1 MLLFNLCEMVQVV
14 DRPNASFLAVK
25 EMSELKILKSEKCE
39 LAVLI
44 EDEKFAAIG
53 TLKDLESQANG
64 HERVDCKGGCL
75 IPGLVDAH
83 SHPVFAGDRVHEF
96 AAKLAGATYAEVQQM
111 GGGIHFTTE
120 KTRAV
125 PKSNS
130 SPTFAE

>member
-1 MLLFNLCEMVQVV
+1 MLLFNLREVVQVV
-14 DRPNASFLAVK
+14 DRPGASFLAI
-25 EMSELKILKSEKCE
+25 MKSEKCE

-44 EDEKFAAIG
+44 EDGKFAAIG
-53 TLKDLESQANG
+53 TLKDLESQAG
-64 HERVDCKGGCL
+64 AHEKVDCKGGCL